1 MCPRLVRDRAWFGTA
16 PDGASR
22 VSGPAAGS
30 GVGPVA
36 SSPFDVAAVR
46 RDFPILDQTVMG
58 KPLVY
63 LDNAASSQKPRQ
75 VVEAIGAYYCRDHA
89 NVHRGV
95 HELARRATEAYE
107 GARDRVAR
115 WLNAAADEVVWTRG
129 TSESLNLLAFSL
141 GQARVG
147 AGDEIVVSEMEHHSN
162 LVPWQLLAAR
172 SGAKLRHVGLT
183 DDGRLEL
190 DQLAEML
197 GARTKVVALSHV
209 SNALGTINPVTEI
222 GRMVRE
228 RSGAAFV
235 LDGAQGA
242 PHLPLDVPSL
252 GCDAY
257 AFSGHKMCGPTG
269 VGGLWARRELLE
281 EMPPYQGGGEM
292 IERVHRDHSTWAEV
306 PHKFEAGTPNV
317 AGAVGMAAAVEYL
330 EGVGLDAVHAH
341 EAALATAAVAALSQ
355 VEGMRI
361 LGPVRGGER
370 AGVVPF
376 VIEGTSAQDVATL
389 LDAEGVA
396 VRAGHHCAQLAV
408 DRYGLT
414 ATVRASFYLYNTIE
428 EAARLADGV
437 QRAREMLLE

>member
-1 MCPRLVRDRAWFGTA
+1 MD
-16 PDGASR
+16 
-22 VSGPAAGS
+22 
-30 GVGPVA
+30 
-36 SSPFDVAAVR
+36 AVR
-46 RDFPILDQTVMG
+46 RDFPVLDQTVGG
-58 KPLVY
+58 KPLIY

-75 VVEAIGAYYCRDHA
+75 VVEAISGYYYRDHA

-107 GARDRVAR
+107 GARERVAR

-129 TSESLNLLAFSL
+129 TSEALNLVAFSL
-141 GQARVG
+141 GRARVG

-172 SGAKLRHVGLT
+172 SGATLRHAGLSA
-183 DDGRLEL
+183 DGRLEL
-190 DQLAEML
+190 DQLADLL

-209 SNALGTINPVTEI
+209 SNALGTINPVREI
-222 GRMVRE
+222 GRLVRE

-242 PHLPLDVPSL
+242 PHLPLDVQAL

-269 VGGLWARRELLE
+269 IGGLWARRELLD

-292 IERVHRDHSTWAEV
+292 IERVHRDRSTWAEP
-306 PHKFEAGTPNV
+306 PHKFEAGTPNI

-341 EAALATAAVAALSQ
+341 EAALAAEAVSGLSE

-361 LGPVRGGER
+361 LGPARIDER

-376 VIEGTSAQDVATL
+376 VIDGTSAQDVATI
-389 LDAEGVA
+389 LDTEGIA
-396 VRAGHHCAQLAV
+396 VRAGHHCAQLVV

-428 EAARLADGV
+428 EVARLVAGV
-437 QRAREMLLE
+437 RRARNLLLG

>member
-1 MCPRLVRDRAWFGTA
+1 MARCMCGL
-16 PDGASR
+16 ASL
-22 VSGPAAGS
+22 
-30 GVGPVA
+30 
-36 SSPFDVAAVR
+36 DVDAVR
-46 RDFPILDQTVMG
+46 RDFPVLHQSVGG

-75 VVEAIGAYYCRDHA
+75 VVEAISGYYYRDHA

-107 GARDRVAR
+107 GARERVAR
-115 WLNAAADEVVWTRG
+115 WLNGSVDEVVWTRG
-129 TSESLNLLAFSL
+129 TSEALNLLAFSL

-172 SGAKLRHVGLT
+172 SGARLRHVGLT

-190 DQLAEML
+190 DQLAALL
-197 GARTKVVALSHV
+197 GARTRVVALSHV
-209 SNALGTINPVTEI
+209 SNALGTINPVREI
-222 GRMVRE
+222 GRLVRE
-228 RSGAAFV
+228 RSDAVLV

-242 PHLPLDVPSL
+242 PHLPLDVQAL
-252 GCDAY
+252 ECDAY

-292 IERVHRDHSTWAEV
+292 IERVHRNHSTWADV

-330 EGVGLDAVHAH
+330 EGVGLDAVHDH
-341 EAALATAAVAALSQ
+341 EAALAAEAVSALSG

-361 LGPVRGGER
+361 LGPVRGDER
-370 AGVVPF
+370 AGVLPF
-376 VIEGTSAQDVATL
+376 VIEGTSAQDVATI
-389 LDAEGVA
+389 LDTEGIA
-396 VRAGHHCAQLAV
+396 VRAGHHCAQLVV

-428 EAARLADGV
+428 EVALLAAGV
-437 QRAREMLLE
+437 RRARELLR